1 MGWGLRQGC
10 EAGAWHQGQTVSEIM
25 SMATRFAAM
34 VAAEAG
40 RGGRVLSFG
49 GQPAAEGRREIDP
62 FEY

>member
-1 MGWGLRQGC
+1 MGS

-34 VAAEAG
+34 AATEATAEAG

-49 GQPAAEGRREIDP
+49 GQPVRGGVGSTETCEI
-62 FEY
+62 ET